1 MNSWQNNRSS
11 IAVKTAACLGL
22 VILADILF
30 YSTAAGW
37 QNTGWTAG
45 FFALAVLAAHLA
57 LSRHALKS
65 PATQAAAAA
74 LFVLGMVLAWSP
86 DTLPA
91 LMFAGGMTVMVVL
104 EKRGTAAGAALWFKD
119 SLLFA
124 RRVATQWRID
134 RRMMAR
140 AQKRRP
146 PQDTMTARSIAAQA
160 LLPAVLAFVF
170 ISLFRAA
177 NPVLEAMLWR
187 YDLRWFSG
195 LLSPLRWLYWAAV
208 GGAVWAVL
216 RPRFRLARP
225 VGFSIAG
232 LGLGAYITRGSLVW
246 SLALFNIIF
255 AVQNA
260 MDLHFLW
267 FGVSELPNNLTYAQY
282 AHAGA
287 YPLIV
292 TALLAGGYVLAAFDP
307 AQPQLHSAQARR
319 LVTFWVLQNIFLV
332 VSSIDRTLQ
341 YVDTYSLTMLRV
353 AALIWMGLVAGG
365 LALILLRIYT
375 GRSNTWLLNANAVML
390 AAALY
395 ACCFVGFDRVIANY
409 NVAHCREAT
418 GRGVILDIGY
428 LRALGPATLPA
439 LKKYASIAPPQRLAS
454 VAGAVIAL
462 EQELK
467 ERQAD
472 WRGWTPRF
480 AYESPR

>member
-11 IAVKTAACLGL
+11 IATKAAACLGL
-22 VILADILF
+22 VILADIFF
-30 YSTAAGW
+30 YNAVA
-37 QNTGWTAG
+37 GWTAG

-57 LSRHALKS
+57 LSPHALKS
-65 PATQAAAAA
+65 AAA
-74 LFVLGMVLAWSP
+74 LAVAAATGVLGIVLLWSP

-91 LMFAGGMTVMVVL
+91 VLFAGGMTVLVVL
-104 EKRGTAAGAALWFKD
+104 EKRGTATGAALWFKD

-124 RRVATQWRID
+124 RRMATQWRID

-146 PQDTMTARSIAAQA
+146 PQGAATARNMAAQI
-160 LLPAVLAFVF
+160 LLPALLAVVF

-187 YDLRWFSG
+187 YDLRWFAG

-208 GGAVWAVL
+208 GGAAWAVL
-216 RPRFRLARP
+216 RPRFKLARP

-232 LGLGAYITRGSLVW
+232 LGFGGYITRGSLIW

-255 AVQNA
+255 AVQNV

-267 FGVSELPNNLTYAQY
+267 FGTTELPDGVTYARY

-307 AQPQLHSAQARR
+307 AQPQLHSAEARR
-319 LVTFWVLQNIFLV
+319 LVTLWVLQNIFLV

-365 LALILLRIYT
+365 LALILLRVYT
-375 GRSNTWLLNANAVML
+375 GRSNTWLLNANAAML
-390 AAALY
+390 AAVLY

-409 NVAHCREAT
+409 NVAHCREAA
-418 GRGVILDIGY
+418 GRGVMLDIGY
-428 LRALGPATLPA
+428 LHALGPATLPA
-439 LKKYASIAPPQRLAS
+439 LKEYTAIAPPDRRAAAARAIDSLTR
-454 VAGAVIAL
+454 
-462 EQELK
+462 ELQ

-480 AYESPR
+480 AAGFQPESPR